1 MNESSVVARGA
12 CHNQCKCEP
21 FHLTSGS
28 RRIFKLADE
37 TMSAHERAMSALERE
52 RALARQRGTKV
63 DPWVERLAISAD
75 RRADLARAAKSREQQ
90 RLGLSPYNSV
100 SDDELSRRHE
110 RWRRELVI
118 VEDPDVGKPPKERP
132 GFPGHSLV
140 R

>member
-1 MNESSVVARGA
+1 MNKSGVVAGGA
-12 CHNQCKCEP
+12 CHNQCKCKP
-21 FHLTSGS
+21 FHLSSGS
-28 RRIFKLADE
+28 KGIFKSADE
-37 TMSAHERAMSALERE
+37 TMSAHIRAMNALERE